1 MHYPCSISEVF
12 RFRFAAFMLFGNY
25 LLAFLIIGLLAQ
37 STLTDNFDLT
47 LVGLALVIPF
57 FVLLV
62 IQWIVASRTGCPLCR
77 TPVLALRSCIKHRR
91 ARSFLGS
98 HRLRVALAVLFKN
111 QFRCPYCNEST
122 ALEVRETVRLSHS
135 RRSLMH

>member
-1 MHYPCSISEVF
+1 
-12 RFRFAAFMLFGNY
+12 MLFGNY

-37 STLTDNFDLT
+37 ATLTANFDLT
-47 LVGLALVIPF
+47 LIGVALVIPF
-57 FVLLV
+57 FVLMF

-77 TPVLALRSCIKHRR
+77 TPVLAPRSCIKHRR

-98 HRLRVALAVLFKN
+98 HRLRVALAVLFRN
-111 QFRCPYCNEST
+111 HFRCPYCNEST

-135 RRSLMH
+135 RRSLMD